1 VDNIPFDYVAYVD
14 RHHYNNLQINP
25 QSTIITMDKNEVRE
39 PYERFDETR
48 WCFTHDYILRW
59 LKGKCKEVILIGCA
73 DFENQEHY
81 NTPEK
86 FRPCE
91 QNVNQSIQFIENEV
105 TKWYTI
111 YKANPKGVLK
121 LPIWS
126 EQLQSL

>member
-1 VDNIPFDYVAYVD
+1 MAYVD
-14 RHHYNNLQINP
+14 KHHYNNLQINP

-39 PYERFDETR
+39 PYERFNETR

-73 DFENQEHY
+73 DFSDKGHY
-81 NTPEK
+81 NGHTS
-86 FRPCE
+86 RQPCE
-91 QNVNQSIQFIENEV
+91 QNIKQSIHFIENEV

-111 YKANPKGVLK
+111 YKANPNGVLK
-121 LPIWS
+121 LPIWN